1 VRTPVGDKYILEA
14 MLVSGAGL
22 GGEKSGHVIIAE
34 HTSSGDGIV
43 TALETLAILAR
54 RGARLSELADQVSL
68 YPQEQRTVPVRHKE
82 QWEAD
87 ARLAD
92 AVRAA
97 ETELAGR
104 GRVLVRPS
112 GTEAALRVMI
122 EGRDA
127 ARIAELADA
136 LAALAIDRLN

>member
-1 VRTPVGDKYILEA
+1 
-14 MLVSGAGL
+14 
-22 GGEKSGHVIIAE
+22 
-34 HTSSGDGIV
+34 
-43 TALETLAILAR
+43 
-54 RGARLSELADQVSL
+54 
-68 YPQEQRTVPVRHKE
+68 VPVRHKE

-127 ARIAELADA
+127 VRIAELADA
-136 LAALAIDRLN
+136 LAALAVDRLN